1 MEFWKSKNVEV
12 CNEEVRKFRGFE
24 VWKGVWKVGNI
35 NGEVSDSGGVKVWR
49 SGRIGPSNSCIK
61 LSLR

>member
-35 NGEVSDSGGVKVWR
+35 NSEVSEMWDKSVEVWKNW
-49 SGRIGPSNSCIK
+49 SIQ
-61 LSLR
+61 LMY